1 LGLITGPIPS
11 GFDGFQH
18 YNSSSS
24 SLPGEKPM
32 AFQISALNV
41 DQFSHLFG
49 KDSDTL
55 AKIGVERVIA
65 DTIPGYP
72 CRVSLL
78 DAEVGE
84 PVLLMNYEHQ
94 SASSPYRSS
103 HAIFVRE
110 WAYEARL
117 NEREIPKLLRQRL
130 LSVRAFDDSGMMLNA
145 DIVDGQHLEEL
156 FQRMLANDAVEYLH
170 LHNAQRGCYVA
181 RVDRVNTG
189 RTEVN

>member
-1 LGLITGPIPS
+1 
-11 GFDGFQH
+11 
-18 YNSSSS
+18 
-24 SLPGEKPM
+24 M

-41 DQFSHLFG
+41 DHFSHLFG

-55 AKIGVERVIA
+55 AKFGVERVIA
-65 DTIPGYP
+65 DTVPGYP

-110 WAYEARL
+110 WADEARL
-117 NEREIPKLLRQRL
+117 DEGEIPKLLRQRL
-130 LSVRAFDDSGMMLNA
+130 LSVRAFDDSGMMLDA
-145 DIVDGQHLEEL
+145 DIVDGQQLEGL
-156 FQRMLANDAVEYLH
+156 LQRMLANDAVEYLH

-181 RVDRVNTG
+181 RVDRVNRG
-189 RTEVN
+189 RTELS